1 MKQEVRF
8 FHCNEREEVIEI
20 ESYVEEN
27 GAIISQK
34 ETTPGQNQPFSAL
47 RSQLE
52 QAGWQV
58 GLAGTTRVGHSAL
71 KVNSYI
77 ARRPIIAY

>member
-1 MKQEVRF
+1 MKHEVRF

-20 ESYVEEN
+20 ESYIEEN

-34 ETTPGQNQPFSAL
+34 ETASGQQQTFAAL
-47 RSQLE
+47 KNQLE
-52 QAGWQV
+52 QTGWQV
-58 GLAGTTRVGHSAL
+58 ELAGTTRVGHSVL

-77 ARRPIIAY
+77 ARRPL